1 MNKLAL
7 LRCSF
12 IVCQCRLT
20 DGDTTKGHRS
30 GAESPFTGPSLC
42 RLQAH
47 EVVRLLKK
55 REVSPCEV
63 LSAALAPIE
72 QVEPLVNATTGL
84 PALALPIW
92 FTNGGIPV
100 GLQPIG
106 PPRGEAK
113 LLGVASI
120 IDQACSSAA
129 RCRSTHGDQINQD
142 LRLRERAFF
151 CRIPPTAHPLGRP
164 RDDPGTTQLRLRCLF
179 WVVHWRTGR
188 ACGAKMQDVQLSPV

>member
-20 DGDTTKGHRS
+20 DGDTTKGHRP

-84 PALALPIW
+84 PALA
-92 FTNGGIPV
+92 TKSGMPV
-100 GLQPIG
+100 WLQLIG
-106 PPRGEAK
+106 PLRGKAK
-113 LLGVASI
+113 LLGVAGI
-120 IDQACSSAA
+120 IEQACSSAP
-129 RCRSTHGDQINQD
+129 RCRSIHGDRINQD
-142 LRLRERAFF
+142 LLPRERPFF
-151 CRIPPTAHPLGRP
+151 CLKRLVSPRRRP
-164 RDDPGTTQLRLRCLF
+164 R
-179 WVVHWRTGR
+179 
-188 ACGAKMQDVQLSPV
+188 